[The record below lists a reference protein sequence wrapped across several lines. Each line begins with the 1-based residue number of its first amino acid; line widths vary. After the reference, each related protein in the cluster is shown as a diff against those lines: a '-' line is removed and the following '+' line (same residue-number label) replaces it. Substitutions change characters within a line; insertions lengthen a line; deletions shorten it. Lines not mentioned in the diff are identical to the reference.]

1 MSSLTK
7 NLDAIRQNNKIGHF
21 RYTIGVTLFGMQLI
35 NYFDRVNLSTAGP
48 SMMSY
53 FHMSSTEFGIVS
65 SAFTWTYMIMQIP
78 SGLILDKIGVK
89 WVSRVSSALWAI
101 PTFLTAFVSGLG
113 PLILLRVLLGVVEAP
128 NTPAGSKAAGYWFP
142 LRERGLATAL
152 YDSGTKFANVIG
164 VPVCAFL
171 VLHYGWQSA
180 FFFTAIMSVI
190 FSLWYWII
198 YRNPRESS
206 HLSKAELKYIEQGG
220 AQEDT
225 QPEPG
230 INLWFVLRQRKMWGL
245 MLGNFAYNYATFMF
259 LTWLPSFFVKTL
271 NLNIQQ
277 SGFMT
282 AIPWLFGFIAEIIV
296 GGWFVDHLIK
306 RGLDASKVRKTT
318 IVIGLSMGIA
328 LVGAAYSP
336 SVWIAVIWFT
346 IALTGVCVSAAGFWA
361 IPSIIAPTGLVGVVS
376 STMNVSGMIAA
387 IITPIITGAAVDATG
402 SFATAFIL
410 IGVVLILGVF
420 GILVLMGPIEQMHP
434 ERNDS
439 NATISR

>member
-1 MSSLTK
+1 MSSITQHL
-7 NLDAIRQNNKIGHF
+7 NAVRSNNKIGHF
-21 RYTIGVTLFGMQLI
+21 RYVIGLTLFGMQLV

-53 FHMSSTEFGIVS
+53 FHMSSTEFGILS

-89 WVSRVSSALWAI
+89 WVSRVASALWAI

-113 PLILLRVLLGVVEAP
+113 PLIVLRIILGVVEAP

-198 YRNPRESS
+198 YRNPRESK
-206 HLSKAELKYIEQGG
+206 HLSPAELAYIEGNG
-220 AQEDT
+220 AQADAAADK
-225 QPEPG
+225 G
-230 INLWFVLRQRKMWGL
+230 MNIWFILRQRKMWGL

-271 NLNIQQ
+271 KLDIQQ
-277 SGFMT
+277 SGLMT

-306 RGLDASKVRKTT
+306 QGKDASTVRKAT
-318 IVIGLSMGIA
+318 IVIGLCMGIA
-328 LVGAAYSP
+328 LIGAAYSP
-336 SVWIAVIWFT
+336 SAWVAVVWFT

-361 IPSIIAPTGLVGVVS
+361 IPSIIAPTGMVGVVS

-387 IITPIITGAAVDATG
+387 IITPIITGAAVDITG
-402 SFATAFIL
+402 SFASAFIL
-410 IGVVLILGVF
+410 IGVVLVIGVF
-420 GILVLMGPIEQMHP
+420 GIVVLMGPIEQIHK
-434 ERNDS
+434 EH
-439 NATISR
+439 A